1 MTAGGSVR
9 RPAGGAGAGSLA
21 AYDPGDILDEA
32 FVAPGEPRPHYA
44 ATLQALSAH
53 DLGALRA
60 AVMDDLE
67 AVGCGF
73 ASPGGS
79 DAFIV
84 DPVPRIL
91 EASEFATL
99 AAGLEQ
105 RVRALD
111 AFVADVYGSRRVVEA
126 GVIPARVVDSADHY
140 EPSVAEHHRPLQIAF
155 AGLDVIRAP
164 GGAFTVLEDNV
175 RTPSGLAYLLA
186 ARRTLLGH
194 LTAPDELLGVHD
206 AVIALVCGALRAAA
220 PDCDDLAREPEIVIL
235 SDGPRNAAWWEH
247 GELARLLGVP
257 LVTPEDCEHAGDRL
271 VRRDDEG
278 RRVPVDV
285 VYRRTDEDRLRGPD
299 GELTGIGALLD
310 APLRAGTLACVNAF
324 GTGVADDKL
333 VHAYV
338 EDMIGFYLGEEAT
351 LPSVRTYDLGD
362 EACREEALG
371 RLDELVVK
379 PRAGYGG
386 AGVVIGP
393 HADGGDLVALAGEIR
408 DSPTAFVA
416 QETVH
421 FSRHPTVIDGRLE
434 PRHVDLRPFVAFD
447 GERARTVPGG
457 LTRVALGE
465 GDLVVN
471 SSQDGGAKDTWVLR

>member
-1 MTAGGSVR
+1 VNTGSTVP
-9 RPAGGAGAGSLA
+9 PAMSGASAVV

-32 FVAPGEPRPHYA
+32 FVAAGEPRPHYA
-44 ATLQALSAH
+44 ATMQALSAH

-60 AVMDDLE
+60 AVMADLD
-67 AVGCGF
+67 AAGCGF
-73 ASPGGS
+73 ASPKGS
-79 DAFIV
+79 DAFNV

-91 EASEFATL
+91 GAQEFATL

-111 AFVADVYGSRRVVEA
+111 AFVADVYGARRIIEA
-126 GVIPARVVDSADHY
+126 GVVPARVVDSADHH
-140 EPSVAEHHRPLQIAF
+140 EPAVAEHHRPVQIGF
-155 AGLDVIRAP
+155 AGLDLIRVP

-175 RTPSGLAYLLA
+175 RTPSGLAYMLA

-194 LTAPDELLGVHD
+194 LAAPDELLGVHD
-206 AVIALVCGALRAAA
+206 AVVDLVSGTLRAAA
-220 PDCDDLAREPEIVIL
+220 RGRSDLAREPEIVIL

-247 GELARLLGVP
+247 GELARLLGAP
-257 LVTPEDCEHAGDRL
+257 LVTPGDCEHAGDQL
-271 VRRDDEG
+271 VRRDGEG
-278 RRVPVDV
+278 RRIPVDV
-285 VYRRTDEDRLRGPD
+285 VYRRTDEDRLVGDD
-299 GELTGIGALLD
+299 GELTGLGALLD

-338 EDMIGFYLGEEAT
+338 EDMIGFYLGEEAA

-362 EACREEALG
+362 EACRDEALG

-393 HADGGDLVALAGEIR
+393 HADGGDLLALAGEIR
-408 DSPTAFVA
+408 DSPTAFIA

>member
-1 MTAGGSVR
+1 VNTGSTV
-9 RPAGGAGAGSLA
+9 PSAASGASTVA

-32 FVAPGEPRPHYA
+32 FAGAGEARPHYL
-44 ATLQALSAH
+44 ATLRALGAQ

-60 AVMDDLE
+60 AVMADLE
-67 AVGCGF
+67 AAGCGF

-91 EASEFATL
+91 EAHEFATL

-111 AFVADVYGSRRVVEA
+111 AFVADVYGAQRIVEA
-126 GVIPARVVDSADHY
+126 GVVPARVIDSADHY
-140 EPSVAEHHRPLQIAF
+140 EPTVAEHHRPLQIGF

-186 ARRTLLGH
+186 ARRTLLCH
-194 LTAPDELLGVHD
+194 LTAPEELLGVHD
-206 AVIALVCGALRAAA
+206 AVLALVSGTLRAAA
-220 PDCDDLAREPEIVIL
+220 RDRDDLAREPEIAIL
-235 SDGPRNAAWWEH
+235 SDGPSNAAWWEH
-247 GELARLLGVP
+247 GELSRLLGLP
-257 LVTPEDCEHAGDRL
+257 LVTPSDCEHAGQRL
-271 VRRDDEG
+271 VRRDAEG
-278 RRVPVDV
+278 RRIPVDV
-285 VYRRTDEDRLRGPD
+285 VYRRTDEDRLVGDD
-299 GELTGIGALLD
+299 GELTGVGALLD

-338 EDMIGFYLGEEAT
+338 EDMIGFYLGEEPA
-351 LPSVRTYDLGD
+351 LPAVRTFDLGD
-362 EACREEALG
+362 DACREDALG

-379 PRAGYGG
+379 PRGGYGG
-386 AGVVIGP
+386 NGVVIGP
-393 HADGGDLVALAGEIR
+393 HADGPDLLALARAIR
-408 DSPTAFVA
+408 DSPTAFIA
-416 QETVH
+416 QETVR

-447 GERARTVPGG
+447 GEQARTVPGG

-471 SSQDGGAKDTWVLR
+471 SSRDGGAKDTWVLR